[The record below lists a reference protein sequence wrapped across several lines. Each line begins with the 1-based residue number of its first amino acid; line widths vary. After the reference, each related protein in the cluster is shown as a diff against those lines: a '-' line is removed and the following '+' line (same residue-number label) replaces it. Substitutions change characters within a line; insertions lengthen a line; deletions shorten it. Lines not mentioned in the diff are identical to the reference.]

1 MEKTQKIVITD
12 RQEEINVL
20 ISGGWKVIQI
30 VPQVVSVST
39 NAQYNTERLKGGFCF
54 LLEKN

>member
-12 RQEEINVL
+12 SQEEINVL
-20 ISGGWKVIQI
+20 IRGGWRVIQI
-30 VPQVVSVST
+30 VPQMVSVST
-39 NAQYNTERLKGGFCF
+39 TSAYSTERLKGGFCF